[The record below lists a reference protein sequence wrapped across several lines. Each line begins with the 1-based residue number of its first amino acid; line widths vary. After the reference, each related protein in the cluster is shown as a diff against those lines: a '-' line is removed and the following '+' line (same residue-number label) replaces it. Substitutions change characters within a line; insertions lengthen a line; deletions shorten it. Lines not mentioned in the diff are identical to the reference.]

1 VIALRE
7 LSPRENE
14 QVKRALLTRHAES
27 AASVDGRTSGDP
39 RRRVPLTEA
48 GREQAHALRERLA
61 HEELEL
67 CVVTEFLRTQET
79 ADIALE
85 GRDLPRLVLPALD
98 DIRFGDYE
106 GRLLADYRVWARAH
120 GPEDVVPGG
129 DESRA
134 DAVRRYAGAFRTLI
148 GRPEPSI
155 LVVAHSL
162 PIRYALDAAEGLP
175 PRPAVAQV
183 PYAEPFPLDAEELS
197 RAAALLEEWAA
208 APSWQP

>member
-1 VIALRE
+1 
-7 LSPRENE
+7 
-14 QVKRALLTRHAES
+14 VKRALLTRHAES

-162 PIRYALDAAEGLP
+162 PIRYALEYNVLLPLNLGAAGVD
-175 PRPAVAQV
+175 RQVAAVAPDHQV
-183 PYAEPFPLDAEELS
+183 PTLLPSSHTNSPCSPTGVWLLS
-197 RAAALLEEWAA
+197 GHRSSE
-208 APSWQP
+208 S

>member
-1 VIALRE
+1 ME
-7 LSPRENE
+7 
-14 QVKRALLTRHAES
+14 RALLTRHAES
-27 AASVDGRTSGDP
+27 QASVEGLTNGDP
-39 RRRVPLTEA
+39 LRDVPLTEA
-48 GREQAHALRERLA
+48 GREQARALGLRLA
-61 HEELEL
+61 SEELDL
-67 CVVTEFLRTQET
+67 CVVTEFRRTQET

-85 GRDLPRLVLPALD
+85 GRGVTRLVLPALN

-134 DAVRRYAGAFRTLI
+134 DAVRRYARAFRVLLK
-148 GRPEPSI
+148 RPEPSI

-183 PYAEPFPLDAEELS
+183 PYAEPFPLDADELS
-197 RAAALLEEWAA
+197 RAAALLKEWAA
-208 APSWQP
+208 APSWPL